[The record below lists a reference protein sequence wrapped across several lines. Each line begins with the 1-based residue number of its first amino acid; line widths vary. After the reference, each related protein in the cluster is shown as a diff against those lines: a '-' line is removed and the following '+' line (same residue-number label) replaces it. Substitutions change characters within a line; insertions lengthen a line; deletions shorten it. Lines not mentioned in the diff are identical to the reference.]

1 VKEGR
6 PARIIEAGAYGA
18 KPMPNV
24 VSRRR
29 LRITLALSGAFAV
42 AASLLLVTPAAVPAA
57 DIILAPPPTAASPA
71 AAPGA
76 GGPALLAVH
85 RWLRPGEYVWND
97 DGVRAGRL
105 TIVVDLRART
115 LSAYRAGVEIGRS
128 FITHGADNKPTPTG
142 TFPILE
148 KDADHHSN
156 LYDNAP
162 MPWMLR
168 LTRDGVAIHGAEI
181 ADDAATRGCV
191 GLPAEFA
198 EMLFRHAR
206 PGDPVIV
213 TAGPPPGQTYTAYAA
228 LPVEG
233 TAN

>member
-1 VKEGR
+1 MARVATGR
-6 PARIIEAGAYGA
+6 PIRA
-18 KPMPNV
+18 PLP
-24 VSRRR
+24 
-29 LRITLALSGAFAV
+29 LLGAFAL
-42 AASLLLVTPAAVPAA
+42 AAGLLLAAPAPVPAA
-57 DIILAPPPTAASPA
+57 DLIPAPPPSAAPAPPA
-71 AAPGA
+71 AGT
-76 GGPALLAVH
+76 GTPALFPIH
-85 RWLRPGEYVWND
+85 RWLRPGEFAWDD
-97 DGVRAGRL
+97 DGVPAGRL
-105 TIVVDLRART
+105 SVVVDLRART
-115 LSAYRAGVEIGRS
+115 LSAYRAGIEIGRS

-198 EMLFRHAR
+198 ELLFAAAKL
-206 PGDPVIV
+206 GDPVIV
-213 TAGPPPGQTYTAYAA
+213 VSGPPPGENYTAYAA
-228 LPVEG
+228 LPVQPG
-233 TAN
+233 AGSAQRLRVASGAMR

>member
-1 VKEGR
+1 MGT
-6 PARIIEAGAYGA
+6 
-18 KPMPNV
+18 PMKV
-24 VSRRR
+24 
-29 LRITLALSGAFAV
+29 RITLPLLGALSV
-42 AASLLLVTPAAVPAA
+42 AASLLLAVPSPVPAA
-57 DIILAPPPTAASPA
+57 DLIPAPRPTAASHPS
-71 AAPGA
+71 PGSVRT
-76 GGPALLAVH
+76 PALLAIH

-97 DGVRAGRL
+97 DGVPAGRL
-105 TIVVDLRART
+105 TVVVDLRART
-115 LSAYRAGVEIGRS
+115 LSAYRSGIEIGRS

-198 EMLFRHAR
+198 EMLFRAAKL
-206 PGDPVIV
+206 GDPVIV
-213 TAGPPPGQTYTAYAA
+213 VSGPPQGTSYTSYAA
-228 LPVEG
+228 LPVQPP
-233 TAN
+233 AP